1 MINVDSFLE
10 TNIDYVSNIDPPTYP
25 DGMDVEV
32 FKFSALEKSFFEANQ
47 PFEREHVT
55 PYIRKSRKFSKLC
68 IKHNKDLSNIRLT
81 IDEKEDLLVLKNVF
95 NFFKNKEKF
104 TLEDI
109 EKLHNDKPEF
119 FKPNMK
125 HKRNEGSKIIK
136 GQKLYKK
143 ARQIIPGGTSL
154 LSKNPD
160 LFLPEKWPVYF
171 SKAKGNVVW
180 DLEGNRYKDFSLM
193 GVGTNILGYA
203 NKEIDTA
210 VGKIIKK
217 GNMSTLNCPE
227 EVYLAEKLI
236 ELHPWSSMA
245 RFARSGGEANSIAI
259 RIARAATGRDKVAV
273 CGYHGWHDWYLSANL
288 QSKKNL
294 NEHLIAGLSP
304 RGVPKDLIGTTIPFK
319 YNNFEQIEN
328 IVKNNEIAAIKMEVE
343 RNEPPQNNFLEKIRN
358 LATKNGVVLIFD
370 ECTSGFRETFGGL
383 HKKYNVQ
390 PDIAMFGKALGN
402 GYAIT
407 SILGTEDVMKAAE
420 TTFISSTFWTER
432 IGPTAALETL
442 KVMERTKSWEDIT
455 EKGKFVKK
463 AWKEIS
469 DITGVP
475 IKIAGIDALPTMQFI
490 SEDSLKYQTFLT
502 QEMHKN
508 KYLAGAGL
516 YLSQSHS
523 YNELEKYLTKLE
535 KIFRT
540 LKKFEGSNK
549 IDDYLEGP
557 IKLSSFS
564 RLN

>member
-1 MINVDSFLE
+1 
-10 TNIDYVSNIDPPTYP
+10 
-25 DGMDVEV
+25 
-32 FKFSALEKSFFEANQ
+32 
-47 PFEREHVT
+47 
-55 PYIRKSRKFSKLC
+55 
-68 IKHNKDLSNIRLT
+68 
-81 IDEKEDLLVLKNVF
+81 
-95 NFFKNKEKF
+95 
-104 TLEDI
+104 
-109 EKLHNDKPEF
+109 
-119 FKPNMK
+119 
-125 HKRNEGSKIIK
+125 
-136 GQKLYKK
+136 
-143 ARQIIPGGTSL
+143 
-154 LSKNPD
+154 
-160 LFLPEKWPVYF
+160 
-171 SKAKGNVVW
+171 
-180 DLEGNRYKDFSLM
+180 
-193 GVGTNILGYA
+193 
-203 NKEIDTA
+203 
-210 VGKIIKK
+210 
-217 GNMSTLNCPE
+217 
-227 EVYLAEKLI
+227 
-236 ELHPWSSMA
+236 
-245 RFARSGGEANSIAI
+245 
-259 RIARAATGRDKVAV
+259 
-273 CGYHGWHDWYLSANL
+273 
-288 QSKKNL
+288 
-294 NEHLIAGLSP
+294 
-304 RGVPKDLIGTTIPFK
+304 
-319 YNNFEQIEN
+319 
-328 IVKNNEIAAIKMEVE
+328 MEVE

-383 HKKYNVQ
+383 HKKYDVQ